1 VNVDELLVAAAE
13 STGLSDFGDDE
24 LFGGDG
30 WRDGLARLIDDLPGA
45 RFNELG
51 RAAMGIELGA
61 YLSRR
66 LQIVG
71 YHRAHPEIRDRDI
84 APPVVIVGQ
93 ARTGTTLL
101 HDALAQD
108 PAHRAPLT
116 WEVEQPVPPPRPE
129 TFETDPRIAV
139 AEELYAVT
147 DALIPGFR
155 TIHQIGGRHAQECGR
170 IMGTAFIST
179 IFPYQYHVPGYM
191 QWWLHD
197 AVRDGHIAGAYV
209 WHRRFLEVLQS
220 EHRAERWLIKWPSH
234 IWTLPQLMAEYP
246 DALLVQTHRD
256 VARLVASNTSLSAAL
271 RSLYSDDV
279 DRVETAALFAE
290 LLVDGVERSVDVRL
304 DGTVPA
310 DQVIDIQFADLMADP
325 TATVRA
331 IYDRFGF
338 ELRPETEARMAGFMQ
353 SNKRETGG
361 HRYAFADTGLDLA
374 EVRASTARYA
384 KYFKVPEEDV

>member
-1 VNVDELLVAAAE
+1 MHVDDLLTAAVE
-13 STGLSDFGDDE
+13 STALSDFGDDE

-30 WRDGLARLIDDLPGA
+30 WRIGLARLLDDIPGA

-51 RAAMGIELGA
+51 QIALGIELGA

-66 LQIVG
+66 LRIVD

-84 APPVVIVGQ
+84 APPVIIVGQ

-108 PAHRAPLT
+108 PAHRAALT
-116 WEVEQPVPPPRPE
+116 WEVEQPVPPPRTE
-129 TFETDPRIAV
+129 TFHTDPRIDE

-155 TIHQIGGRHAQECGR
+155 NIHPIGGRLAQECGR

-191 QWWLHD
+191 RWWLTD
-197 AVRDGHIAGAYV
+197 AVRDGHTAGAYV
-209 WHRRFLEVLQS
+209 WHRRFLEVLQA

-234 IWTLPQLMAEYP
+234 IWTLPQLMAQYP
-246 DALLVQTHRD
+246 NALLVQTHRD
-256 VARLVASNTSLSAAL
+256 VARLVASNTSLSATL
-271 RSLYSDDV
+271 RGLYSDDV
-279 DRVETAALFAE
+279 NRQETAELFTD
-290 LLVDGVERSVDVRL
+290 LLLDGVERSVDVRL
-304 DGTVPA
+304 DGTISA
-310 DQVIDIQFADLMADP
+310 DQVIDIQFTDFMADP
-325 TATVRA
+325 IAAVRS

-338 ELRPETEARMAGFMQ
+338 ELTDATAARMTEFVRG
-353 SNKRETGG
+353 NKREPAD
-361 HRYAFADTGLDLA
+361 HRYSFADTGLDLD
-374 EVRASTARYA
+374 EVRARTARYT
-384 KYFKVPEEDV
+384 KYFNVPAEDV

>member
-1 VNVDELLVAAAE
+1 VHANELLTAAVE

-24 LFGGDG
+24 IFGGDG

-51 RAAMGIELGA
+51 HLALGLEMGA

-66 LQIVG
+66 LRIVE
-71 YHRAHPEIRDRDI
+71 YHRANPQIRDRDI
-84 APPVVIVGQ
+84 TPPVIIVGQ

-108 PAHRAPLT
+108 SAHRVPMT
-116 WEVEQPVPPPRPE
+116 WEVEQPVPPPRTE
-129 TFETDPRIAV
+129 TYETDPRIDE
-139 AEELYAVT
+139 AEELYAAT
-147 DALIPGFR
+147 DTLIPGFR
-155 TIHQIGGRHAQECGR
+155 TIHQIGGRLAQECGR

-191 QWWLHD
+191 HWWLHD

-220 EHRAERWLIKWPSH
+220 EHGGERWLIKWPSH
-234 IWTLPQLMAEYP
+234 IWTLPQLMAQYP
-246 DALLVQTHRD
+246 NALLVQTHRD

-271 RSLYSDDV
+271 RSLHSDQV
-279 DRVETAALFAE
+279 DREETAALFAE
-290 LLVDGVERSVDVRL
+290 LLVDGVERSLDARL

-325 TATVRA
+325 MATVRA

-338 ELRPETEARMAGFMQ
+338 ELNPQTEARMANFIQ
-353 SNKRETGG
+353 SNKRETSG

-374 EVRASTARYA
+374 DVRARTARYT
-384 KYFKVPEEDV
+384 KYFKVAEEDV